1 MLLGAVSMGRRNTRM
16 KPRGSGFG
24 SEGLTRLSEVLAQQ
38 LIPVSGR
45 VARKVGSRRET
56 LSELAIRVVVGPRL
70 PVFQRMELGG
80 PVTFWLI
87 L

>member
-1 MLLGAVSMGRRNTRM
+1 MTAVSMGRRNTRT
-16 KPRGSGFG
+16 KPRRSGFG

-38 LIPVSGR
+38 LIAVNGR

-56 LSELAIRVVVGPRL
+56 LSELAIRVVAGTWL

-80 PVTFWLI
+80 PVNYWLF